1 MLENI
6 SNSLGNGTGGGF
18 DPSLLL
24 LLQGGGGS
32 KSDQSPGGSSATGD
46 KPIPVDPKLLRQLV
60 ASGQISQDVAD
71 MLVKSGSNSNT
82 GTNGIDPRLIKAL
95 QSNPDLIKQL
105 QGPDGKI
112 DPDLIKQ
119 FTQDGNELSDDQ
131 LKVLETGTL
140 PPELADVPPN
150 ILRDTGFFDGL
161 PEAIQIQLGV
171 LDPNEKSQTIN
182 NKDKGEKKNEKLRK
196 PKVNEP
202 QNGNNKP
209 KKSRLDAIKLG
220 ILKRVNRTRT
230 LPPKLRKVPK
240 PVLKETGLFDNLP
253 EDLQIEL
260 GLLDPNTNS
269 QSSSEKNSRAA
280 NIETTIPRSSSQ
292 LRRRIDNNSYSVAR
306 RPLREKAVK
315 NIFLDKLNPRRILQ
329 SARKAAK
336 NTKNIVANML
346 YSQYNRMR
354 RIGVRSYS
362 GLRRMLRPKMS
373 RRKSLLSLLDFSQIK
388 LPPLIEIVSPNEQK
402 YKDKY
407 NSKNNY
413 QNHHRKW
420 RSLRSNPTNI
430 SPVSNI
436 NPPVSNLEH
445 HLIRRQV
452 EMSTENGDIKDLS
465 KLNVV
470 VKDSAKLFETRFS
483 DNISS
488 DQEDLRAIS
497 LEPIFKEIEYLDSK
511 YDCGKLYV
519 CELGVGGKKLSK
531 DEQVLLS
538 LLEDKHGISIAS
550 SKGPFDMAA
559 LLGRVTKNIES
570 CRSRY
575 NRCDIASI
583 HYKNHPF
590 TTK

>member
-1 MLENI
+1 M
-6 SNSLGNGTGGGF
+6 
-18 DPSLLL
+18 LLL
-24 LLQGGGGS
+24 GGGGDGGS
-32 KSDQSPGGSSATGD
+32 NSSGGSSATGD
-46 KPIPVDPKLLRQLV
+46 KPIEVDPKLLRQLV
-60 ASGQISQDVAD
+60 ASGQISQEVAD
-71 MLVKSGSNSNT
+71 MLIKSGSNTKT
-82 GTNGIDPRLIKAL
+82 GTKGIDPRLIKAL

-119 FTQDGNELSDDQ
+119 FTEDGNELSDDQ

-171 LDPNEKSQTIN
+171 LDPNKKTQTLN
-182 NKDKGEKKNEKLRK
+182 NKDKDKKKNEKLRK
-196 PKVNEP
+196 PKVNESP
-202 QNGNNKP
+202 NGNNKP

-240 PVLKETGLFDNLP
+240 PILKETGLFDKLP
-253 EDLQIEL
+253 TDLLKEL
-260 GLLDPNTNS
+260 GLLDPNSNS
-269 QSSSEKNSRAA
+269 KSSSEKNVKAG
-280 NIETTIPRSSSQ
+280 NIKTSLPRSSSQ
-292 LRRRIDNNSYSVAR
+292 LRRRIDNNSYSVPR
-306 RPLREKAVK
+306 RPLREKVVK
-315 NIFLDKLNPRRILQ
+315 NIFLDKLNPHRILQ
-329 SARKAAK
+329 SARNAAR

-346 YSQYNRMR
+346 YSQYNKMR

-388 LPPLIEIVSPNEQK
+388 LPPLIEIVSPNKEK
-402 YKDKY
+402 NKDKY
-407 NSKNNY
+407 NSKHKY

-420 RSLRSNPTNI
+420 RSLRSKPTNA
-430 SPVSNI
+430 SPVYNI
-436 NPPVSNLEH
+436 KSPVSNLEH

-452 EMSTENGDIKDLS
+452 GMSTENGDIKDVS
-465 KLNVV
+465 KLNVI
-470 VKDSAKLFETRFS
+470 VKDSVNFFENRFS

-519 CELGVGGKKLSK
+519 CELGVGGKELSK

-538 LLEDKHGISIAS
+538 LLQDNHGISIAS